1 MQGLSSEGR
10 APIRKDGSGS
20 GPGPRLISRLLR
32 RQLHGAP
39 QLIQDNAEILPRPRI
54 NRFASKLRPS
64 PGINGLRRLEEGC
77 RLIELQHVTGLE
89 MKPGPDPHRNG
100 DLPLGCKGR
109 FHGGK
114 VRRHGKAIKVRR
126 EIGHGVTRPVSP
138 STRPPTPD
146 FPLEPSPPRTTFDP
160 VRGIDFRFV
169 QGGLHLPARTLWLDA
184 HQPVGPGETVFVSH
198 AHSDHT
204 ADHAEVILTE
214 PTRRLM
220 RARVGGT
227 RTEHVLP
234 FGQSVDLRDLLARP
248 HLPHTALTLLPAG
261 HVLGSAMSL
270 LESDDGSLLYTGDFK
285 LRAGASSEPCQTRH
299 ADTLVMETTF
309 GRPEYV
315 FPPTAEV
322 LAGILRF
329 CREAIDNDEI
339 PILLGYSLG
348 KAQEILAALR
358 DAGLP
363 TMLTDAVARLTAVYE
378 GLGIPFP
385 SVSSLDPARAAGHVV
400 VAPPGGNLQALRRK
414 LGSTRV
420 AVLTGWAINPGCRFQ
435 YQADAAFPLSDH
447 ADYPDLVDLVRR
459 VNPRRVFTLHGF
471 AAEFAADLRAAG
483 IEAWALSQEEQLE
496 LGIGRSV
503 NGLDALTPARSR
515 LAEAPAPTPT
525 PEPQPAG
532 PESLA
537 AFAALC
543 RAVAAERSKLAK
555 TRLVAAYLRALP
567 APTVP
572 PVTAWLTGNA
582 FGPGDGRSLQ
592 VGGAALRDAVC
603 EVAGL
608 TPDDFRN
615 AYLKHSD
622 TGDTAAELLSRR
634 PVPAVESPSLAET
647 IAAHDRIADARTAAG
662 KRAQL
667 SALLHRC
674 DAPTARA
681 AVKIVTGNLRI
692 GLKEGLVEEAIAEA
706 FNVPPERVRR
716 ANLLIGDLGQ
726 VAGLAQAGQLAHAG
740 LVPGRPVKVMLASPE
755 PTANEVW
762 QRVLEWQPTP
772 DAATATD
779 AGAWVEHKYDGI
791 RCQAH
796 RVDGRVRLWTRDLK
810 EVTGSFPELVTA
822 LGALPADVILD
833 GEILAVD
840 GERIRP
846 FADLQR
852 RLGRVGDDLFLGGD
866 IPVAYV
872 AFDLLWESGTD
883 HLDHPLAERRARLE
897 ALPGFDGLT
906 LRRARVERISTREA
920 LSDAFA
926 RARAAGNEGLM
937 IKDPA
942 STYAPGR
949 RGLSWIK
956 WKQALATLDCV
967 IVGAEYGHGRRRT
980 VLSDYTFAV
989 RNDSGALKVIGKAYS
1004 GLTDA
1009 EIADLTGHLLAATVR
1024 QRGRYHEVRPE
1035 IVLEIAFDR
1044 IQPSNRH
1051 DSGLALRFP
1060 RIVRIRTDKR
1070 PADIDTLAT
1079 ARRLCATPC

>member
-1 MQGLSSEGR
+1 MSAEGR
-10 APIRKDGSGS
+10 ATIREGGSGS
-20 GPGPRLISRLLR
+20 EPGPRLLRCLLR
-32 RQLHGAP
+32 GQLHGAP
-39 QLIQDNAEILPRPRI
+39 QLIHHSAEVLPLPRI
-54 NRFASKLRPS
+54 DRFASKLVPGL
-64 PGINGLRRLEEGC
+64 GINGLRRLEEGC
-77 RLIELQHVTGLE
+77 RLIELQHITRLE
-89 MKPGPDPHRNG
+89 MEPGPNPHRNG
-100 DLPLGCKGR
+100 DLPLGRKGG
-109 FHGGK
+109 FHGERVRRNSKELK
-114 VRRHGKAIKVRR
+114 VRCETGC
-126 EIGHGVTRPVSP
+126 GMTRPVSP
-138 STRPPTPD
+138 HTRPPIPD

-184 HQPVGPGETVFVSH
+184 HHPVGPGETVFVSH

-234 FGQSVDLRDLLARP
+234 FGQSVDLRDLLGRP
-248 HLPHTALTLLPAG
+248 HLPATTLTLLPAG

-285 LRAGASSEPCQTRH
+285 LRAGASSEPCETRR

-329 CREAIDNDEI
+329 CREAIDNDEV
-339 PILLGYSLG
+339 PVLLGYSLG
-348 KAQEILAALR
+348 KAQEILSALR

-363 TMLTDAVARLTAVYE
+363 TMLTEAVARLTAVYE

-385 SVSSLDPARAAGHVV
+385 SASSLDPARAAGHVV

-414 LGSTRV
+414 LGPSRV

-459 VNPRRVFTLHGF
+459 VQPRRVFTLHGF

-503 NGLDALTPARSR
+503 NGLDALTPARTR
-515 LAEAPAPTPT
+515 LAAAPPPGPT
-525 PEPQPAG
+525 PELQPAG

-555 TRLVAAYLRALP
+555 TRLVAAYLRAVPSPTLP
-567 APTVP
+567 R
-572 PVTAWLTGNA
+572 VTAWLTGNA
-582 FGPGDGRSLQ
+582 FGPADGRSLQ
-592 VGGAALRDAVC
+592 VGGAALRDALC

-608 TPDDFRN
+608 TADDFRN

-634 PVPAVESPSLAET
+634 TVPTVGSPSLAET
-647 IAAHDRIADARTAAG
+647 IATHDRIADARTAAG
-662 KRAQL
+662 KRAHL
-667 SALLHRC
+667 TALLHRC

-692 GLKEGLVEEAIAEA
+692 GLKEGLVEEAVAEA
-706 FNVPPERVRR
+706 FNLPPERVRR
-716 ANLLIGDLGQ
+716 ANLLVGDLGQ
-726 VAGLAQAGQLAHAG
+726 VAGLAQSGQLAHAG
-740 LVPGRPVKVMLASPE
+740 LVPGRPLKVMLASPE
-755 PTANEVW
+755 PTAAEVW

-772 DAATATD
+772 DVATG

-810 EVTGSFPELVTA
+810 EVTDSFPELVTA

-852 RLGRVGDDLFLGGD
+852 RLGRAGDDLFLGGD

-883 HLDHPLAERRARLE
+883 RLDQPLAERRARLE

-906 LRRARVERISTREA
+906 LRRARVERLSSREA
-920 LSDAFA
+920 LTDAFA

-967 IVGAEYGHGRRRT
+967 IVGAEYGHGRRRA

-989 RNDSGALKVIGKAYS
+989 RDDSGALKVIGKAYS

-1009 EIADLTGHLLAATVR
+1009 EIADLTGRLLAATVR
-1024 QRGRYHEVRPE
+1024 QRGRHHEVRPE

-1044 IQPSNRH
+1044 IQPSDRH

-1070 PADIDTLAT
+1070 AADIDTLAT